1 MVKRN
6 VNFNP
11 GPAALPL
18 EVLKI
23 VQEELLDYQGS
34 GMSIL
39 ESSHRAKEFEAVN
52 DQAMALVHEILGLG
66 ADY

>member
-1 MVKRN
+1 MAARN

-18 EVLKI
+18 DVLRI

-34 GMSIL
+34 GLSIL
-39 ESSHRAKEFEAVN
+39 ESSHRSKEFEAVN
-52 DQAMALVHEILGLG
+52 DAAISLVREVLGLSS
-66 ADY
+66 D

>member
-1 MVKRN
+1 MTRN
-6 VNFNP
+6 VNFNA

-18 EVLKI
+18 DVLKI
-23 VQEELLDYQGS
+23 VQAELLEYQTS

-52 DQAMALVHEILGLG
+52 DATIALVHEVLGVG